1 MQFHIKDPDAVLDY
15 SVNWDA
21 GYLQSGESLASS
33 SWTISPAGMTQ
44 TSAANT
50 AGMAA
55 ITVSG
60 GAAGRRT
67 MVQCSRRLGPEGR
80 RRERGEQL
88 TEWTCERAAVVAS
101 RALVSERLR
110 CREW

>member
-15 SVNWDA
+15 SVNWNA

-33 SWTISPAGMTQ
+33 SWTIFPAGMTQ

-50 AGMAA
+50 AGMAV

-60 GAAGRRT
+60 GAAG
-67 MVQCSRRLGPEGR
+67 QIY
-80 RRERGEQL
+80 QL
-88 TEWTCERAAVVAS
+88 TNHITTSLGRTDERSITVRVEN
-101 RALVSERLR
+101 R
-110 CREW
+110 